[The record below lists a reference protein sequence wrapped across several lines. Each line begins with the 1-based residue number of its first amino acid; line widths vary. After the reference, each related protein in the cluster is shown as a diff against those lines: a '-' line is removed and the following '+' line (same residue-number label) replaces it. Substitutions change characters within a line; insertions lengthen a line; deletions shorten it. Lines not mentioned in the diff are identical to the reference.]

1 MKKTIAT
8 LLMIIMILSM
18 CMMSVMASETPAYTL
33 SGPTTVTS
41 GDEFSVSVNISEN
54 PGIISLRLTVS
65 YDMEVLELKEVSD
78 SRLLNGYT
86 QPSPTISSPYTL
98 RWSDALAT
106 ENNTSNGT
114 IVILTFLAKK
124 PIDNTTI
131 TISHLESRNQIGEK
145 VSFSNVDMKISIICE
160 HTYGDWEK
168 YNETQHQRV
177 CSKCGNVE
185 YAVHTWDEGKI
196 TTEPTCK
203 DTGIKTY
210 TCTACGET
218 KTEVVPVT
226 DEHTWGDWE
235 KDDESNHKHT
245 CEICGKEET
254 AVHTW
259 DEGKITTEPTCKDTG
274 IKTYT
279 CTACGETKTEA
290 VPVTDEHTWG
300 DWEKYNAEEH
310 KHTCEIC
317 GKEET
322 AAHTWDEGKIT
333 TEPTCKDT
341 GIKTYTCTACGG
353 TKIEVVPVTDEHTW
367 GDWEKYNAE
376 EHKHTCEICG
386 KEETAAHTWDEG
398 KITTEPTC
406 KDTGIKTYTCTACVE
421 TKTEVVPVTDKHTW
435 GDWEKYNA
443 EEHKHTCEVCGKEET
458 AAHTWDEGELT
469 LEPSGGK
476 EGEKTYTCTACGE
489 TKTEV
494 VPPNHVHSYS
504 EEWHYD
510 GTMHWH
516 VCSCGGKK
524 DTGAHRWDEGVI
536 QKTATCTEEG
546 SILYTC
552 TVCGATKT
560 VNIIGEHVA
569 GEWTVVKEATCTEAG
584 KEARICTICGA
595 ILEEREIAAKG
606 HTAGAWEE
614 ESGERVQ
621 KCTVCGEVLVREPI
635 QTEET
640 SSTESTALTEPTE
653 STEPIDT
660 TEPVSTSDSDSLGI
674 VFGIV
679 MAVIGVIAI
688 VIVVIIALKKK
699 SKTVTK

>member
-1 MKKTIAT
+1 M
-8 LLMIIMILSM
+8 
-18 CMMSVMASETPAYTL
+18 
-33 SGPTTVTS
+33 
-41 GDEFSVSVNISEN
+41 
-54 PGIISLRLTVS
+54 
-65 YDMEVLELKEVSD
+65 
-78 SRLLNGYT
+78 
-86 QPSPTISSPYTL
+86 
-98 RWSDALAT
+98 
-106 ENNTSNGT
+106 
-114 IVILTFLAKK
+114 
-124 PIDNTTI
+124 
-131 TISHLESRNQIGEK
+131 
-145 VSFSNVDMKISIICE
+145 
-160 HTYGDWEK
+160 
-168 YNETQHQRV
+168 
-177 CSKCGNVE
+177 
-185 YAVHTWDEGKI
+185 
-196 TTEPTCK
+196 
-203 DTGIKTY
+203 
-210 TCTACGET
+210 
-218 KTEVVPVT
+218 
-226 DEHTWGDWE
+226 
-235 KDDESNHKHT
+235 
-245 CEICGKEET
+245 
-254 AVHTW
+254 
-259 DEGKITTEPTCKDTG
+259 
-274 IKTYT
+274 
-279 CTACGETKTEA
+279 
-290 VPVTDEHTWG
+290 
-300 DWEKYNAEEH
+300 
-310 KHTCEIC
+310 
-317 GKEET
+317 
-322 AAHTWDEGKIT
+322 
-333 TEPTCKDT
+333 
-341 GIKTYTCTACGG
+341 
-353 TKIEVVPVTDEHTW
+353 VPVTDEHTW

-536 QKTATCTEEG
+536 QEAATCTEEG

-560 VNIIGEHVA
+560 VSVIGEHVA

-584 KEARICTICGA
+584 KEARICTICGTV
-595 ILEEREIAAKG
+595 LEEREIAAKG
-606 HTAGAWEE
+606 HTAGVWEE

-621 KCTVCGEVLVREPI
+621 KCTVCGEVLAREPI

-640 SSTESTALTEPTE
+640 SSTESTALTEPTG

-660 TEPVSTSDSDSLGI
+660 TEPIGTSDGDSLGV

-679 MAVIGVIAI
+679 MAGIGVIAI
-688 VIVVIIALKKK
+688 AIVVIIALKKK